1 MQDADGAFGQ
11 ALPKHR
17 ALQHALAAIAAEL
30 GPGISIP
37 SERDLMN
44 LHSVSRAT
52 VRKAVDS
59 LVHDGLL
66 KRVQGKGTFVTGG
79 RVQSTLHLASFSD
92 DMRRRG
98 LEPTSRV
105 IALSREP
112 TCGSVAAYFGGS
124 AGWRLERLRLADG
137 VPMALEVDWVNAALV
152 PELDAHD
159 LTRSLYTLLA
169 TQYASPIDTAD
180 QTVGA
185 GEAEPWVADLLD
197 VPVGAPL
204 MVFERRSR
212 SDSQPIEHVTSWYRG
227 DRYALHMSLDQSM
240 RDRSAP
246 RHR

>member
-1 MQDADGAFGQ
+1 MQEVDGSFGR
-11 ALPKHR
+11 AVPKHR
-17 ALQHALAAIAAEL
+17 VLQQALAVMAADL

-44 LHSVSRAT
+44 RHSVSRAT

-66 KRVQGKGTFVTGG
+66 KRAQGKGTFVTGG

-98 LEPTSRV
+98 LEPSSRV
-105 IALSREP
+105 IGLSREP
-112 TCGSVAAYFGGS
+112 TSGSVAAFFGGS
-124 AGWRLERLRLADG
+124 AGWRLERLRLTDG

-152 PELDAHD
+152 PELDTHD
-159 LTRSLYTLLA
+159 LTRSLYALLA

-180 QTVGA
+180 QTVWA
-185 GEAEPWVADLLD
+185 GEAEPWVADLLE

-212 SDSQPIEHVTSWYRG
+212 SDGRPVEHVTSWYRG
-227 DRYALHMSLDQSM
+227 DRYALHMSLDQSTG
-240 RDRSAP
+240 DRNVP
-246 RHR
+246 GPG